1 MTLKSQ
7 RMFLSPKERRWL
19 SWFGNN
25 SKLAL
30 GWSCFLNRHDYPTVE
45 KIFEGIA
52 ATRVRLLTSWAESQW
67 EQLAMLAGDLQSQLS
82 SIDATLLQERLQ
94 AARDFSELFVIDR
107 NGRVTASTYTPRIGT
122 QDLSSQAVAL
132 GLQKPFL
139 HGPYCDPITER
150 IGPSSSRFHDQV
162 TLMFYQPIIVNGS
175 AQGCVCGRIPNDVIG
190 DLIQREA
197 GHIYRD
203 SGDNYLF
210 MVESHFDRS
219 IKPGIALS
227 RSRFEDSAFTLGD
240 NLKQGVRTDWG
251 IVRVNRHTEFE
262 LRFTDPA
269 TSELHPGVRETIA
282 HGENLFVT
290 YPGYSD
296 YRHIP
301 VIGKGVTFSMPGSL
315 DRWGMMCEGDLEE
328 VYRPRSLSL
337 MLLKCYLGI
346 TSAIWAGNTILN
358 NFTDLSPTISSAVT
372 GSALLLGAL
381 LFNMLG
387 GKPLARR
394 LREMT
399 GVIRVI
405 AEGGG
410 NLRQRLEPSRLAND
424 ETGEMGR
431 WINSFIDNLDGTVGQ
446 VIDVSAEVR
455 ETKSKLVQRNDQ
467 FSTTSTAV
475 LDAIEQLLAQ
485 IEQQLGEIQQAS
497 HTVEELRSGMDTV
510 AEKTRGQFQIVREQ
524 TQTIRSSIN
533 SSVTTIRTLNQRAEE
548 IGNVVSLIGSIA
560 DQTNLLA
567 LNAAIEAARAGDQG
581 RGFAVVAD
589 EVRNLAGRTSSAT
602 SDIRQMIESIQQN
615 AREAVTTME
624 SGIQG
629 VEEGLQSAENAAADN
644 SGINHIV
651 TSMLGALEQIAS
663 GSDSHLASAQGVA
676 TITRELKLS
685 VSDLKASTHSVSNS
699 ANRLEKLVGQFQVS
713 KR

>member
-1 MTLKSQ
+1 MTS
-7 RMFLSPKERRWL
+7 
-19 SWFGNN
+19 
-25 SKLAL
+25 
-30 GWSCFLNRHDYPTVE
+30 
-45 KIFEGIA
+45 
-52 ATRVRLLTSWAESQW
+52 
-67 EQLAMLAGDLQSQLS
+67 
-82 SIDATLLQERLQ
+82 
-94 AARDFSELFVIDR
+94 
-107 NGRVTASTYTPRIGT
+107 
-122 QDLSSQAVAL
+122 
-132 GLQKPFL
+132 
-139 HGPYCDPITER
+139 
-150 IGPSSSRFHDQV
+150 
-162 TLMFYQPIIVNGS
+162 
-175 AQGCVCGRIPNDVIG
+175 
-190 DLIQREA
+190 
-197 GHIYRD
+197 
-203 SGDNYLF
+203 
-210 MVESHFDRS
+210 
-219 IKPGIALS
+219 
-227 RSRFEDSAFTLGD
+227 
-240 NLKQGVRTDWG
+240 
-251 IVRVNRHTEFE
+251 
-262 LRFTDPA
+262 
-269 TSELHPGVRETIA
+269 
-282 HGENLFVT
+282 
-290 YPGYSD
+290 
-296 YRHIP
+296 
-301 VIGKGVTFSMPGSL
+301 
-315 DRWGMMCEGDLEE
+315 
-328 VYRPRSLSL
+328 
-337 MLLKCYLGI
+337 
-346 TSAIWAGNTILN
+346 
-358 NFTDLSPTISSAVT
+358 
-372 GSALLLGAL
+372 
-381 LFNMLG
+381 
-387 GKPLARR
+387 
-394 LREMT
+394 
-399 GVIRVI
+399 VIRVI

-651 TSMLGALEQIAS
+651 TSMLGALEQIAN

-685 VSDLKASTHSVSNS
+685 VSDLKAGTHSVSNS

-713 KR
+713 QR